1 MANKI
6 VLISDDK
13 DFFDYIRAKLL
24 LRKSDELFTFSFD
37 EVPEKLHLL
46 LNSVLV
52 VNSEGANEK
61 ALQLLT
67 LLKGTPA
74 IIFAYNEDEEYKLK
88 CYKNGVFDYLTVL
101 TPDSEFQARMI
112 PALTVA
118 SLLEKNKQY
127 REVLVR
133 NNIISPNN
141 EVYIDYEYILDKVLD
156 DIDKNSKKAVFAAI
170 SPNEKSKFFLQQN
183 IIETIILNNIRKND
197 ILMNYAPNKYFLLMF
212 DTELESAKNIWK
224 KISVQMPEK
233 LYAGMSV
240 ILGQK
245 RQQLVNEALNKLHEA
260 VNYDK
265 DIVNNK
271 SNPVSSLCMVKSQE
285 ASYSNFK
292 LFRQEFGKKLEQVIT
307 PVFYQ
312 IQQKYADK
320 LTGVAL
326 QQGAGEGYGTF
337 YIKGKHTN
345 SCFRITSPGFS
356 KINID
361 ITYQK
366 DSENIDAKRIVLEPE
381 ELEAGLLEDL
391 LEQFI
396 LEYKRGYN
404 NDNT

>member
-6 VLISDDK
+6 VLISDDN
-13 DFFDYIRAKLL
+13 DFFDYIRAKLA
-24 LRKSDELFTFSFD
+24 LRKSDELFTFGFD
-37 EVPEKLHLL
+37 NVPEKLHLL
-46 LNSVLV
+46 ESSVLI
-52 VNSEGANEK
+52 VNSEGAKEK
-61 ALQLLT
+61 TLDLLK
-67 LLKGTPA
+67 LLKGTPVIVSA
-74 IIFAYNEDEEYKLK
+74 FNEDSDYMLK
-88 CYKNGVFDYLTVL
+88 CYKSGMLDYITVL
-101 TPDSEFQARMI
+101 TPEKEFQARLV

-133 NNIISPNN
+133 NNILTKNN
-141 EVYIDYEYILDKVLD
+141 EVFIDYNYILDKELEELD
-156 DIDKNSKKAVFAAI
+156 KTSAKAVFAAI
-170 SPNEKSKFFLQQN
+170 APNEKTKFLLQPN

-197 ILMNYAPNKYFLLMF
+197 ILMNYAANKYFLLLF
-212 DTELESAKNIWK
+212 DTDVESAKNLWE
-224 KISVQMPEK
+224 KIVSQMPQK
-233 LYAGMSV
+233 LYAGMSAV
-240 ILGQK
+240 IGQK
-245 RQQLVNEALNKLHEA
+245 RQQLINEALNKLHEA

-271 SNPVSSLCMVKSQE
+271 TNPINTLNTLQNQSTI
-285 ASYSNFK
+285 YSNFK

-312 IQQKYADK
+312 IQQKY
-320 LTGVAL
+320 TGKFAGITL
-326 QQGAGEGYGTF
+326 QQGSGEGYGTF
-337 YIKGKHTN
+337 YIKGKHTS

-366 DSENIDAKRIVLEPE
+366 DSSNIDAKRITLEPE

-396 LEYKRGYN
+396 LEYKKGAN
-404 NDNT
+404 L

>member
-6 VLISDDK
+6 VLISDDN
-13 DFFDYIRAKLL
+13 DFFDYIRAKLA
-24 LRKSDELFTFSFD
+24 LRKSDELFTFGFD
-37 EVPEKLHLL
+37 NVPEKLHLL
-46 LNSVLV
+46 ESSVLI
-52 VNSEGANEK
+52 VNSEGAK
-61 ALQLLT
+61 DKTLDLLK
-67 LLKGTPA
+67 LLKGTPVIVSA
-74 IIFAYNEDEEYKLK
+74 FNEDSDYMLK
-88 CYKNGVFDYLTVL
+88 CYKSGMLDYITVL
-101 TPDSEFQARMI
+101 TPEKEFQARLV

-133 NNIISPNN
+133 NNILTKNN
-141 EVYIDYEYILDKVLD
+141 EVFIDYNYILDKELEELD
-156 DIDKNSKKAVFAAI
+156 KTSAKAVFAAI
-170 SPNEKSKFFLQQN
+170 APNEKTKFLLQPN

-197 ILMNYAPNKYFLLMF
+197 ILMNYAANKYFLLLF
-212 DTELESAKNIWK
+212 DTDVESAKSLWE
-224 KISVQMPEK
+224 KIVSQMPQK
-233 LYAGMSV
+233 LYAGMSAV
-240 ILGQK
+240 IGQK
-245 RQQLVNEALNKLHEA
+245 RQQLINEALNKLHEA

-271 SNPVSSLCMVKSQE
+271 TNPINTLNTLQNQSTI
-285 ASYSNFK
+285 YSNFK

-312 IQQKYADK
+312 IQQKY
-320 LTGVAL
+320 TGKFAGITL
-326 QQGAGEGYGTF
+326 QQGSGEGYGTF
-337 YIKGKHTN
+337 YIKGKHTS

-366 DSENIDAKRIVLEPE
+366 DSSNIDAKRITLEPE

-396 LEYKRGYN
+396 LEYKKGAN
-404 NDNT
+404 L

>member
-6 VLISDDK
+6 VLISDDN
-13 DFFDYIRAKLL
+13 DFFDYIRAKLA
-24 LRKSDELFTFSFD
+24 LRKSDELFTFGFD
-37 EVPEKLHLL
+37 NVPEKLHLL
-46 LNSVLV
+46 ESSVLI
-52 VNSEGANEK
+52 VNSEGAK
-61 ALQLLT
+61 DKTLDLLK
-67 LLKGTPA
+67 LLKGTPVIVSA
-74 IIFAYNEDEEYKLK
+74 FNEDSDYMLK
-88 CYKNGVFDYLTVL
+88 CYKSGMLDYITVL
-101 TPDSEFQARMI
+101 TPEKEFQARLV

-133 NNIISPNN
+133 NNILTKNN
-141 EVYIDYEYILDKVLD
+141 EVFIDYNYILDKELEELD
-156 DIDKNSKKAVFAAI
+156 KTSAKAVFAAI
-170 SPNEKSKFFLQQN
+170 APNEKTKFLLQPN

-197 ILMNYAPNKYFLLMF
+197 ILMNYAANKYFLLLF
-212 DTELESAKNIWK
+212 DTDVESAKNLWE
-224 KISVQMPEK
+224 KIVSQMPQK
-233 LYAGMSV
+233 LYAGMSAV
-240 ILGQK
+240 IGQK
-245 RQQLVNEALNKLHEA
+245 RQQLINEALNKLHEA

-271 SNPVSSLCMVKSQE
+271 TNPINTLNTLQNQSTI
-285 ASYSNFK
+285 YSNFK

-312 IQQKYADK
+312 IQQKY
-320 LTGVAL
+320 TGKFAGITL
-326 QQGAGEGYGTF
+326 QQGSGEGYGTF
-337 YIKGKHTN
+337 YIKGKHTS

-366 DSENIDAKRIVLEPE
+366 DSSNIDAKRITLEPE

-396 LEYKRGYN
+396 LEYKKGAN
-404 NDNT
+404 L